1 MANQTAARHSDC
13 LNAWQRDISS
23 SSAAPKAMQ
32 GDFRRTVQAHGNDAR
47 SCAHGSVA
55 AHVVVLPGP
64 RPNSSW
70 QRRLQLDRD
79 RARKTKLAAMGV
91 AAQHQ
96 IEIGMGSLTIDFRG
110 MR

>member
-47 SCAHGSVA
+47 SRTHGRVA
-55 AHVVVLPGP
+55 AHVVVLPGS
-64 RPNSSW
+64 RPHSPW
-70 QRRLQLDRD
+70 QHRLQLDRD
-79 RARKTKLAAMGV
+79 RSGKTKLAAMGM
-91 AAQHQ
+91 AAEHQ
-96 IEIGMGSLTIDFRG
+96 IEIGMGSLTI
-110 MR
+110 

>member
-1 MANQTAARHSDC
+1 MVNQIAGA
-13 LNAWQRDISS
+13 IGPVSS
-23 SSAAPKAMQ
+23 PSAAPKAMQ
-32 GDFRRTVQAHGNDAR
+32 GNFRRTVQAYGNDAR

-55 AHVVVLPGP
+55 AHVVVLPGS
-64 RPNSSW
+64 RPHSPW

-79 RARKTKLAAMGV
+79 GAGKTKLAAMGV

-96 IEIGMGSLTIDFRG
+96 IEIRMGSLTIDFRG